1 MNIQSLKTN
10 IMHTI
15 QKSNVFGMSK
25 NEALDLG
32 GQNRLR
38 FLQIVSKLQQ
48 LRDNDNYPHKFIY
61 GYPGIGKTFEIHKH
75 LDSSGL
81 NYVMLT
87 GNLSMFAL
95 GVQLAVINYLNPNQE
110 RVIVFC
116 DDVDTLVATESSCN
130 QLKSA
135 LHGPRKF
142 TYEKS
147 LQSQWSSLSEIQKES
162 LKHHQEEGKLGFTV
176 DCKTMSFILVSNIQ
190 LPTDDEVRIA
200 REKGKGKASLLAH
213 KNAIRSRCMVQDF
226 SLTNAELWGWIADV
240 VLRTDCLKQF
250 ELNQDEK
257 FIMLNFIWD
266 NWEQLT
272 ERSIRLI
279 EKMATLKKEYPDTF
293 QTVWEIDFLK

>member
-1 MNIQSLKTN
+1 
-10 IMHTI
+10 MHTI

-48 LRDNDNYPHKFIY
+48 LRDDDNYPHKFIY
-61 GYPGIGKTFEIHKH
+61 GYPGIGKSYEITKH
-75 LDSSGL
+75 LETSGVKYL
-81 NYVMLT
+81 MVT
-87 GNLSMFAL
+87 GNVSMFAF
-95 GVQLAVINYLNPNQE
+95 GVQLAVINYSNPSQE
-110 RVIVFC
+110 RIIVFC
-116 DDVDTLVATESSCN
+116 DDVDTLVATEASCN

-147 LQSQWSSLSEIQKES
+147 LQSQWSSLSEIQKEAI
-162 LKHHQEEGKLGFTV
+162 KQHEEEGKLGFSV
-176 DCKTMSFILVSNIQ
+176 DCKSMSFILVSNIQ
-190 LPTDDEVRIA
+190 LPTDDEVRAA

-250 ELNQDEK
+250 ELDQDEK

-279 EKMATLKKEYPDTF
+279 EKMAILKKEYPDSF
-293 QTVWEIDFLK
+293 QSVWEIDFLK

>member
-1 MNIQSLKTN
+1 MNTLQKT
-10 IMHTI
+10 T
-15 QKSNVFGMSK
+15 VFGMSK
-25 NEALDLG
+25 NEALDSG

-38 FLQIVSKLQQ
+38 FLQVVSKLPQIKE
-48 LRDNDNYPHKFIY
+48 DDIYPHKFIY
-61 GYPGIGKTFEIHKH
+61 GYPGIGKTYEINKQ
-75 LDSSGL
+75 LETSDV
-81 NYVMLT
+81 NYVMVT
-87 GNLSMFAL
+87 GNVSMFAF

-110 RVIVFC
+110 KAIVFC

-147 LQSQWSSLSEIQKES
+147 LQSQWSSLSEIQKEAI
-162 LKHHQEEGKLGFTV
+162 KHHQEEGKLGFTV

-190 LPTDDEVRIA
+190 LPTDDEVRDA

-240 VLRTDCLKQF
+240 VLRTDCLNRF
-250 ELNQDEK
+250 ELDQEEK
-257 FIMLNFIWD
+257 LIMLNFIWD

-279 EKMATLKKEYPDTF
+279 EKMAILKKEYQDSF
-293 QTVWEIDFLK
+293 QSVWEIDFLK

>member
-1 MNIQSLKTN
+1 MNTLQKT
-10 IMHTI
+10 T
-15 QKSNVFGMSK
+15 VFGMSK
-25 NEALDLG
+25 NEALDSG

-38 FLQIVSKLQQ
+38 FLQVVSKLPQIKE
-48 LRDNDNYPHKFIY
+48 DDIYPHKFIY
-61 GYPGIGKTFEIHKH
+61 GYPGIGKTYEINKQ
-75 LDSSGL
+75 LETSDV
-81 NYVMLT
+81 NYVMVT
-87 GNLSMFAL
+87 GNVSMFAF

-110 RVIVFC
+110 KAIVFC

-147 LQSQWSSLSEIQKES
+147 LQSQWSSLSKIQKEAI
-162 LKHHQEEGKLGFTV
+162 KHHQEEGKLGFTV

-190 LPTDDEVRIA
+190 LPTDDEVRNA

-250 ELNQDEK
+250 DLDQEEK

-279 EKMATLKKEYPDTF
+279 EKMAILKKEYPDSF
-293 QTVWEIDFLK
+293 QSVWEIDFLK